1 MPDLTSQVENQGGR
15 SGKRASYAAHTENG
29 KKMIRIME
37 RWGKEKDLWHSIT
50 KFAKTTARE
59 FYGDEGKF
67 ETIRQRIGAKR
78 KKSKKMLDDKRSKGL
93 LEPTTRQALSEVLA
107 LKDEKSEGG
116 NWAALKTMIE
126 ETKPSL
132 GKKQVEN
139 AALSVLKEGRK
150 AGGPLKKTTC
160 ELKGTRA
167 SAARYD
173 FFLRCCLLVFSRLLS
188 ALSCSSLEC
197 KFASE
202 PCIAARVTG

>member
-1 MPDLTSQVENQGGR
+1 
-15 SGKRASYAAHTENG
+15 
-29 KKMIRIME
+29 MIRIME

-150 AGGPLKKTTC
+150 AGGPLKKKNMRAQRHTSKRC
-160 ELKGTRA
+160 EVRLFPSLLFA
-167 SAARYD
+167 C
-173 FFLRCCLLVFSRLLS
+173 FFTIAVSIILLVTRMQV
-188 ALSCSSLEC
+188 CQ
-197 KFASE
+197 
-202 PCIAARVTG
+202 